1 MYMMYKRIINMK
13 EWKLVSLNSKHK
25 GIKEWLANQA
35 MSHFTVESESGFDII
50 LFPQEFWAIALGKE
64 DIWSYFCER
73 IRGGSRMEQ
82 MADTHKSFLMG
93 WQSAKTRVR
102 SLWVQ
107 QKNNIARIP
116 TRFLNKYKEGNVL
129 HFCWLSSQLIWMQL
143 DKCTDILDNSY

>member
-1 MYMMYKRIINMK
+1 MYMMYKRIMNMK
-13 EWKLVSLNSKHK
+13 EWKFASLNSKHEV
-25 GIKEWLANQA
+25 IKEWLAYQA
-35 MSHFTVESESGFDII
+35 MSYFTVKSESGFDII
-50 LFPQEFWAIALGKE
+50 PFQSKFWAIALGEE

-107 QKNNIARIP
+107 QKNNIARIFP
-116 TRFLNKYKEGNVL
+116 RILNKYKEGNVL